1 MPVDLLCQA
10 ILDQECGEC
19 WIEAAQGER
28 CFPQLVEQAAA
39 GLSA

>member
-28 CFPQLVEQAAA
+28 CFPQLVE
-39 GLSA
+39 